1 LQQVDHNPHCH
12 HQSPTSIISL
22 KQNQKRYFFKL
33 LKPSILKQPLKI
45 IPLFLQQFFL
55 NFGIFGL
62 RGGRVA
68 KFKAKVNGIEGGNKI
83 ERKGFDFKMDVN
95 GESSR

>member
-1 LQQVDHNPHCH
+1 
-12 HQSPTSIISL
+12 
-22 KQNQKRYFFKL
+22 
-33 LKPSILKQPLKI
+33 
-45 IPLFLQQFFL
+45 
-55 NFGIFGL
+55 
-62 RGGRVA
+62 VA